1 MRRFLSALLLLPC
14 LAFAQ
19 AYPARPVRI
28 IVPYPPGGATDV
40 MARVIAQQ
48 FSQSWP
54 QRVVVENKPGAS
66 GSIGSDLVAKSA
78 ADGYTLLMQGTQH
91 AINLSLYKQL
101 PYDTLRDFT
110 PVAYIGATPFLL
122 VVHPSVPANSVAE
135 LIAYIKARPGGA
147 NYGSSGVGGAAHL
160 AGEIFK
166 TVAGVQLT
174 HIPYKG
180 AAPAMAD
187 LLGGQVPI
195 VFDPIPTSL
204 AHVRAG
210 KLKALGITSAQRSA
224 LVPEVP
230 TVAESGLPGFAVS
243 AWFGLYAPAATP
255 RDIVDKLNAEDGR
268 PAAASGTGHTGEPR
282 GAQPLNVD
290 LLPETERAGHEDMF
304 MTWADLFNASL
315 KGNRGG
321 PKYKSFMLRVPL
333 RSLDIFRPPP
343 KK

>member
-1 MRRFLSALLLLPC
+1 MKRCLAALLLLPC

-19 AYPARPVRI
+19 SYPARPVRI

-40 MARVIAQQ
+40 MARVIAQHLN
-48 FSQSWP
+48 QSWP

-66 GSIGSDLVAKSA
+66 GSIGSELVAKSA

-91 AINLSLYKQL
+91 AINLSLYKKL

-135 LIAYIKARPGGA
+135 LIAYLKAKPGGS
-147 NYGSSGVGGAAHL
+147 NYGSSGVGSAAQL

-166 TVAGVQLT
+166 STAGVQLT

-180 AAPAMAD
+180 AAPAMTD
-187 LLGGQVPI
+187 LLGGQVPM

-204 AHVRAG
+204 MHVRSG
-210 KLKALGITSAQRSA
+210 RLKALGITSAQRSA
-224 LVPEVP
+224 LVPDVP

-255 RDIVDKLNAEDGR
+255 RDIIEKLNADVNRVLLNPEVKERFATLGAESMPMTVEEFAVFLRAEVVRFAKAISD
-268 PAAASGTGHTGEPR
+268 SGATAE
-282 GAQPLNVD
+282 
-290 LLPETERAGHEDMF
+290 
-304 MTWADLFNASL
+304 
-315 KGNRGG
+315 
-321 PKYKSFMLRVPL
+321 
-333 RSLDIFRPPP
+333 
-343 KK
+343 